1 MFEKLFG
8 KKKQTVTFHM
18 KSGRS
23 ITFKC
28 DTFKCN
34 HDGAGELASYNAQGY
49 KTKKGHDPLFWVS
62 LPAVESVEIQK

>member
-18 KSGRS
+18 RSGKS

-34 HDGAGELASYNAQGY
+34 HDGDTLTSYNATGV
-49 KTKKGHDPLFWVS
+49 TRRKGHDPLFWVS
-62 LPAVESVEIQK
+62 VSAIESVEIQK